1 MAERTIISIGG
12 GELRERTTLKIDEYI
27 ADRAKARAGIR
38 RANALFLPTASHDFM
53 PYYNTFHKVYTGVFD
68 IKTDVA
74 LCVFKDADLARMREK
89 FEKADMIYAGG
100 GDTVFMIEQ
109 WKKSGLLP
117 LIREAYERGVVICG
131 LSAGAICW
139 FSDMYTDSATAAAA
153 SEARAA
159 RAAAVASESSAAADM
174 TAVSD
179 MVSAAGLAGTVAAV
193 SVGTAGENAEK
204 YSMFPGLGWIKGKI
218 SPHYGARM
226 VDFDKILCYNNGSA
240 YGLEDNSAILIENET
255 VRGAISSGGTAWKI
269 ESADGELKKS
279 AVELISI

>member
-27 ADRAKARAGIR
+27 AGRAKARAGIR

-109 WKKSGLLP
+109 WKKTGLLP

-139 FSDMYTDSATAAAA
+139 FSDMYTDSATAAAT
-153 SEARAA
+153 
-159 RAAAVASESSAAADM
+159 AAAASESSAAADM

-193 SVGTAGENAEK
+193 SAAAVSAAAASENAEK

-226 VDFDKILCYNNGSA
+226 VDFDKILCYNNGTA